1 MNKEELINEI
11 ENLPLFRLRDV
22 AVKEEVIKDGE
33 VEKESWIEADKFKS
47 VTEVD
52 KHIPLTFVSNG
63 YVLVQFKEM
72 FRPIVEKIG
81 ECRGDINHFNGFAIM
96 DVFPLREEFN
106 TSRIGI
112 VAYNSVDKTS
122 ALNIR
127 FCVDYNGKKITIP
140 KGVASFRKVHLGNIG
155 VMTQDYISVIT
166 QIKRAWTSIVDKFTQ
181 EKVDEDNIGDIAEN
195 FDMDSYSL
203 KYMKKKMA
211 KGDTF
216 NLWDFSMK
224 VFDYLSKK
232 KYKSEVHRRKRLD
245 KFAKKLFDYGF
256 LLKI

>member
-1 MNKEELINEI
+1 MNKEELINAI

-22 AVKEEVIKDGE
+22 AVKDEVIVDSE
-33 VEKESWIEADKFKS
+33 VEKESWVEADRFKS
-47 VTEVD
+47 VTETN
-52 KHIPLTFVSNG
+52 KHEPYAFVSKG
-63 YVLVQFKEM
+63 YQLVQFKEM
-72 FRPIVEKIG
+72 FKPIVEKIG
-81 ECRGDINHFNGFAIM
+81 DCKGDINHYNGFAIM
-96 DVFPLREEFN
+96 DVFPLKEEF
-106 TSRIGI
+106 SASKIGI

-140 KGVASFRKVHLGNIG
+140 KGVASFRKIHLGNVG

-166 QIKRAWTSIVDKFTQ
+166 QIKKAWSSIIGKFTK
-181 EKVDEDNIGDIAEN
+181 EVVDDTNIGDVVEN

-203 KYMKKKMA
+203 KHMKKKMVGG
-211 KGDTF
+211 KTF
-216 NLWDFSMK
+216 DLWSFSME

-245 KFAKKLFDYGF
+245 KFAKKIFDYGF
-256 LLKI
+256 LLNI